1 MSKPHSHDAGATIP
15 PTPVRLPPF
24 TDELLS
30 SWLCRHAAFYAVPP
44 LVMLQHCLPEV
55 TSLRA
60 ANLDLSAVQ
69 ASRLAN
75 ALSIEPSAV
84 RAMTFARVNKKS
96 RRLIAA
102 KPLQFCLQ

>member
-1 MSKPHSHDAGATIP
+1 MRERRCRQL
-15 PTPVRLPPF
+15 PVRLPPL

-44 LVMLQHCLPEV
+44 LIMLQHCLPEV

-60 ANLDLSAVQ
+60 ADIDLSAVQ

-75 ALSIEPSAV
+75 ALPLSP
-84 RAMTFARVNKKS
+84 ARC
-96 RRLIAA
+96 A
-102 KPLQFCLQ
+102 P